1 MEHMENRVMMSAN
14 PICNVVAHNL
24 DIGAVPA
31 LVAENLPGTG
41 LATASRGVVHPLS
54 PITPPAAPSP
64 MALPLPGGT
73 YGGNIGLT
81 WNSVSGATGY
91 VVEVWVPAKE
101 VRWMYGRPVMDP
113 AHWEQIASLGSGA
126 TGYEFNVGQNVAYK
140 YTFRVAATNS
150 AGTTWSAPVSSDAE
164 YIS

>member
-1 MEHMENRVMMSAN
+1 MENRVMMSAN
-14 PICNVVAHNL
+14 PICNAAIHNFDHL
-24 DIGAVPA
+24 TVPA
-31 LVAENLPGTG
+31 LVGGNLPGTG
-41 LATASRGVVHPLS
+41 LATASHGVVHPLS
-54 PITPPAAPSP
+54 PITAPAAPSL

-91 VVEVWVPAKE
+91 VVELWVPAS
-101 VRWMYGRPVMDP
+101 VRLVNGHRLIDP
-113 AHWEQIASLGSGA
+113 AHWVQIASLGSGA
-126 TGYEFNVGQNVAYK
+126 TGYEFNVGQNVAYE
-140 YTFRVAATNS
+140 YTFRVAATNA